1 MPLGALTICAE
12 PSAVSDALTA
22 DLALTRVPGDADIAV
37 SQGPPPVSAT
47 HVIVTGELDDAV
59 DAWDAQV
66 APQTIAGALWIPPAQ
81 SGASDAALA
90 WLILRL
96 QMPTTPLSD
105 LTDNNGRA
113 LRWSVACARTVAFPG
128 SQSAE
133 IDPEEVKAW
142 VDSQPAVVDLG
153 AAVQRVGGE
162 TADAVLASVQRL
174 HTAVEA
180 LVPLGAAAT
189 ATPDLDTAAAEHLRQ
204 VQRSGFA
211 RWRGAKAR
219 AASLATLQDAA
230 KRVAGERLSEVI
242 ATRQQEVTVQ
252 AQASLD
258 AGFAQSLR
266 NEILEAVQALELP
279 VEPDFAKAPRSW
291 AAGAPKPRR
300 YVFVNE
306 EHLEALGD
314 LGVTVR
320 PAELPAHRA
329 LCTIVASGFSLP
341 ALR

>member
-12 PSAVSDALTA
+12 PSTVSDALIA
-22 DLALTRVPGDADIAV
+22 DLALTVVSGDADIAIN
-37 SQGPPPVSAT
+37 QGPPAGSAT
-47 HVIVTGELDDAV
+47 HVIVTGDLDDAV
-59 DAWDAQV
+59 DDWDGKV

-81 SGASDAALA
+81 SRASDAALA

-113 LRWSVACARTVAFPG
+113 LRWSVASACTVPFPG
-128 SQSAE
+128 SQAVE
-133 IDPEEVKAW
+133 VDLDEVKAW
-142 VDSQPAVVDLG
+142 VDAQPAVVDLG

-162 TADAVLASVQRL
+162 TADAVLTSAQRL
-174 HTAVEA
+174 HAALEA
-180 LVPLGAAAT
+180 LLPLGASAPG
-189 ATPDLDTAAAEHLRQ
+189 TPDLDTAVAEHLRQ

-219 AASLATLQDAA
+219 AASLATLQEAA
-230 KRVAGERLSEVI
+230 RRVAGERLSEVI
-242 ATRQQEVTVQ
+242 ATRQRQVTDQ

-258 AGFAQSLR
+258 AGVEQSLR
-266 NEILEAVQALELP
+266 DSILEAVEGLELP
-279 VEPDFAKAPRSW
+279 VEPDFAKVPRSW
-291 AAGAPKPRR
+291 ATGAPKPRR

-320 PAELPAHRA
+320 PADLPAQRA